1 MTMAETAVLEASG
14 LGRTFGEVVALED
27 VTFRVPA
34 GQVVGLLGHNGAG
47 KTTTIRLLNG
57 LLAPTT
63 GGARTLGHDPW
74 REGPIVRAGTGV
86 LTETPSLDDRMTA
99 REAMAFWAELW
110 GVSKHEVRSRIDD
123 LLERFDLAGRADD
136 RIGGYS
142 RGMRQRLALARTLI
156 HDPSVLFLDEP
167 TAALDPIA
175 SIGVRDLVR
184 SLAVGRDR
192 TILICTHN
200 LAEAQELCDRVIIL
214 RQGRVIAD
222 GTPSEVASSAS
233 LPTRV
238 QLEVDVEHAEIG
250 LRIARTAADGN
261 VSDLGEGRIS
271 IDGLGRDGIPRL
283 VAELVA
289 AGAYTTA
296 ERLGLPEARVRA
308 LTEVE
313 PAQFHAA

>member
-1 MTMAETAVLEASG
+1 LSGTPVLEVSG

-57 LLAPTT
+57 LLAPSS
-63 GGARTLGHDPW
+63 GGAKTLGHDPW
-74 REGPIVRAGTGV
+74 REGPAVRGGTGV

-99 REAMAFWAELW
+99 REAMAFFAELW
-110 GVSKHEVRSRIDD
+110 GVPRPEVTRRIDD
-123 LLERFDLAGRADD
+123 LLDRFDLADRADD
-136 RIGGYS
+136 RVGGYS

-156 HDPSVLFLDEP
+156 HDPPVLFLDEP

-200 LAEAQELCDRVIIL
+200 LVEAQELCDRVIIL
-214 RQGRVIAD
+214 RRGRVIAD
-222 GTPSEVASSAS
+222 GTPAEVANSAS

-238 QLEVDVEHAEIG
+238 ELEVDPEHADIG
-250 LRIARTAADGN
+250 LRIARATADGA
-261 VSDLGEGRIS
+261 VSDLGEGRIG

-289 AGAYTTA
+289 AGASVYRVTPDQPTLEDA
-296 ERLGLPEARVRA
+296 YVALYGEADS
-308 LTEVE
+308 
-313 PAQFHAA
+313 